1 MLPTKSET
9 TPASVG
15 SEYAELA
22 LSRDIETPENPPM
35 LSENLVNS
43 DSRRPENTRPDQ
55 EAAEPP
61 ERSLAATNSDLIPET
76 VYFKGPSTNSLPK
89 NVAFHSDI
97 PETVEVAASEM
108 SEMLSQSMTS

>member
-15 SEYAELA
+15 SEYADLA

-35 LSENLVNS
+35 LSENLVKN
-43 DSRRPENTRPDQ
+43 DSRRPENTRPAQ
-55 EAAEPP
+55 EAAGTP

-76 VYFKGPSTNSLPK
+76 GYFKGPSTNSLPK